1 MQSPRNAQQVSESFG
16 HERAMQPFA
25 DAFYA
30 RRGYL
35 IATRIGDKK
44 RDLILQSQAGNHQ
57 SIEEKFRG
65 AVRDDVLVEI
75 MQDAVSGELGWL
87 YHCQADYLH
96 YIMCPDWQRPTL
108 MYRLAWKPFRSWL
121 LGDYLRRPARPS
133 VITSMKG
140 YGLTINVAVPY
151 AAIPKEM
158 KQRIQIEA
166 EAQS

>member
-1 MQSPRNAQQVSESFG
+1 
-16 HERAMQPFA
+16 MQPFA

-75 MQDAVSGELGWL
+75 MQDAVSGELDG
-87 YHCQADYLH
+87 CITVRRTICTTSCAQ
-96 YIMCPDWQRPTL
+96 T
-108 MYRLAWKPFRSWL
+108 
-121 LGDYLRRPARPS
+121 GD
-133 VITSMKG
+133 
-140 YGLTINVAVPY
+140 VP
-151 AAIPKEM
+151 
-158 KQRIQIEA
+158 R
-166 EAQS
+166 